1 MQHSEEV
8 DQKKQTQKD
17 LHMSTIL
24 ELPKELDLKLEQ
36 IATSEKK
43 PKFAIIQESLD
54 MYIRQ
59 KVNFK
64 SPFELG
70 KKLFGR
76 NGSGKGDL
84 SVNAESILRKRLNA
98 KMHS

>member
-1 MQHSEEV
+1 
-8 DQKKQTQKD
+8 
-17 LHMSTIL
+17 MSIIL

-36 IATSEKK
+36 IAISEKK

-54 MYIRQ
+54 FYIKQ
-59 KVNFK
+59 KLNFK

-70 KKLFGR
+70 RKLFGR
-76 NGSGKGDL
+76 NGSGRGDL

-98 KMHS
+98 KKHS